1 MVFAPFSA
9 HLWILTILAY
19 LVTSLVFWLI
29 SRLSPLEQTEC
40 LWESLWGIIS
50 AFVYVSRP
58 APTVSPFKIKKTRT
72 RGFYFFKTF
81 SNFPNDK
88 ILSGM
93 DPKFKKKLSQICTAK
108 KILERLEIQTS
119 SSFVKISLFLNLK
132 PFFIFLVCIWLCS
145 FI

>member
-58 APTVSPFKIKKTRT
+58 APTVSTH
-72 RGFYFFKTF
+72 GFYFFKTF
-81 SNFPNDK
+81 SDFPNDK
-88 ILSGM
+88 VLSGM
-93 DPKFKKKLSQICTAK
+93 NPKFKKPFRKYVLAFYFLVFFKQLVGMSSIY
-108 KILERLEIQTS
+108 ILEYFHLYG
-119 SSFVKISLFLNLK
+119 
-132 PFFIFLVCIWLCS
+132 WD
-145 FI
+145 

>member
-1 MVFAPFSA
+1 MGDSQLVIMAKEKRITTNVISLVFAPFSA

-58 APTVSPFKIKKTRT
+58 APTVSLIKK
-72 RGFYFFKTF
+72 YPYSQVLFFKR
-81 SNFPNDK
+81 
-88 ILSGM
+88 
-93 DPKFKKKLSQICTAK
+93 
-108 KILERLEIQTS
+108 ERA
-119 SSFVKISLFLNLK
+119 
-132 PFFIFLVCIWLCS
+132 
-145 FI
+145 